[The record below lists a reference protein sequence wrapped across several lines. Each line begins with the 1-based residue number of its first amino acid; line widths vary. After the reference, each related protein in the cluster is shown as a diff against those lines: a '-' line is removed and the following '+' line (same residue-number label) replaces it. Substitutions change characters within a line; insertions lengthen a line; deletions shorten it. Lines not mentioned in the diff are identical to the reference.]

1 MAVRTEPGV
10 LLRGERDV
18 LLVPVV
24 EDCDGAHE
32 QGGDADGKRD
42 PKHVIS
48 TGNLA
53 MIRNRGDRA
62 RTCDLRFWRP
72 PLYQLSYAPTLG
84 ADCSLARMPSQR
96 HALGLLFLAL
106 TLGFGVIALAAGAAG
121 VWLIALAATALG
133 GWMATMSIRL
143 LKRR

>member
-1 MAVRTEPGV
+1 MRTEPGV

-32 QGGDADGKRD
+32 EGDADGKRD

-53 MIRNRGDRA
+53 MICNRGDRT
-62 RTCDLRFWRP
+62 RTCDIRFWRP
-72 PLYQLSYAPTLG
+72 TLYQLSYAP
-84 ADCSLARMPSQR
+84 SLSRIVALPRMLSQR

-106 TLGFGVIALAAGAAG
+106 ALVFAFIAYSSGRAGFWVIAAAAA
-121 VWLIALAATALG
+121 ALG
-133 GWMATMSIRL
+133 AWMLTMSVRL
-143 LKRR
+143 LRRR